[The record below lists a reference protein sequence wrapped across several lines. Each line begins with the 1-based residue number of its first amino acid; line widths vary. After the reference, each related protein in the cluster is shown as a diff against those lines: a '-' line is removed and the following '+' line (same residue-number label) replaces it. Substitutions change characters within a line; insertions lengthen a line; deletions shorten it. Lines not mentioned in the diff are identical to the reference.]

1 MTNEDDFLKR
11 YDPRAFAP
19 VAVTADVVALTIRQA
34 QLCVLLVKRARPP
47 FEGRWALPGSFLRPH
62 QTVDGSEQWESLEQA
77 AIRALAD
84 KTGLSAAS
92 VPEIL
97 SGIHLEQLCSY
108 GGPGRDP
115 RMTVVSVAYMA
126 FGPDF
131 SEPQAGPGT
140 SEARW
145 VPVTA
150 LNLTVERG
158 QVAGSEFPLAFDH
171 AQIVYDGL
179 ERARAKLE
187 YTGLATAFLEEPFTL
202 AQVRR
207 VYEIV
212 WNEKIHPSNFARKLL
227 SARHLLV
234 ATGENTARGSAA
246 GGRRSALYRRGDSL
260 VLMPPILRKELRHV

>member
-1 MTNEDDFLKR
+1 MTNEDDFLKN

-19 VAVTADVVALTIRQA
+19 VAVTADVVAFTIRRD

-47 FEGRWALPGSFLRPH
+47 FNGLWALPGSFLRPH
-62 QTVDGSEQWESLEQA
+62 QTADGSEQWEGLEQA

-97 SGIHLEQLCSY
+97 TGIHLEQLCSY
-108 GGPGRDP
+108 GAPGRDP

-131 SEPQAGPGT
+131 SDPQAGTGT
-140 SEARW
+140 SDARW
-145 VPVTA
+145 VPVAA
-150 LNLTVERG
+150 LNLTAERG
-158 QVAGSEFPLAFDH
+158 QAAGTEFPLAFDH
-171 AQIVYDGL
+171 AQIVHDGL

-187 YTGLATAFLEEPFTL
+187 YTGLATAFVKEPFTL
-202 AQVRR
+202 ADLRR

-212 WNEKIHPSNFARKLL
+212 WDEKLHASNFARKLL
-227 SARHLLV
+227 SARRLLV
-234 ATGENTARGSAA
+234 ATGENTARGSVA
-246 GGRRSALYRRGDSL
+246 GGRRSKLYRRGTSL
-260 VLMPPILRKELRHV
+260 VLLPPILRKELRHG

>member
-1 MTNEDDFLKR
+1 MTNEDDFLKN

-19 VAVTADVVALTIRQA
+19 VAVTADVVALTIRQD

-47 FEGRWALPGSFLRPH
+47 FNGLWALPGSFLRPH
-62 QTVDGSEQWESLEQA
+62 QTENGEQWESLEQA

-97 SGIHLEQLCSY
+97 TGIHLEQLCSY
-108 GGPGRDP
+108 GEPGRDP

-131 SEPQAGPGT
+131 SEPSAGTGT
-140 SEARW
+140 SEACW
-145 VPVTA
+145 VAVSA
-150 LNLTVERG
+150 LNLTAER
-158 QVAGSEFPLAFDH
+158 QQAATEFPLAFDH
-171 AQIVYDGL
+171 AQIIYDGL

-187 YTGLATAFLEEPFTL
+187 YTGLATAFVKETFTL
-202 AQVRR
+202 ADLRR

-212 WNEKIHPSNFARKLL
+212 WDTKIHPSNFARKLL

-234 ATGENTARGSAA
+234 ATGENTSRGSVA
-246 GGRRSALYRRGDSL
+246 GGRRSALYRRGASL
-260 VLMPPILRKELRHV
+260 VLMPPILRKELRHG

>member
-1 MTNEDDFLKR
+1 MTNEDDFLKQ

-19 VAVTADVVALTIRQA
+19 VAVTADVVAFTIRHD

-47 FEGRWALPGSFLRPH
+47 FEGLWALPGSFLRPH
-62 QTVDGSEQWESLEQA
+62 KTEGGEQWEGLEQA

-97 SGIHLEQLCSY
+97 TGIHLEQLCSY
-108 GGPGRDP
+108 GEPGRDP

-131 SEPQAGPGT
+131 SDPQAGPGT

-150 LNLTVERG
+150 LNL
-158 QVAGSEFPLAFDH
+158 VAKHRQASGTEFPLAFDH

-212 WNEKIHPSNFARKLL
+212 WGEEIHPSNFARKLL
-227 SARHLLV
+227 SAQRLLV
-234 ATGENTARGSAA
+234 ATGENTTRGSIA
-246 GGRRSALYRRGDSL
+246 GGRRSKLYRRGTSL